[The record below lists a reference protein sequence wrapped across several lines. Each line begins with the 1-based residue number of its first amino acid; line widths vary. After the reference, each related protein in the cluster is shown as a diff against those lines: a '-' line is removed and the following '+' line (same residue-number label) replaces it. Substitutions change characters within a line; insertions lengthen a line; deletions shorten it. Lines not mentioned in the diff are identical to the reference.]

1 MINLIT
7 LWNICYH
14 VLIWQTDII
23 QIHSQIKVVNL
34 GHDEFCITDA
44 HINCKLSDIVVI
56 STFRCNSYFFRY
68 VLAKMEEDSEDDPH
82 GHITS
87 LAVKRSHR

>member
-1 MINLIT
+1 MNSESLLSITMDCSTLLIHG
-7 LWNICYH
+7 LQHFHCHYILCG
-14 VLIWQTDII
+14 D
-23 QIHSQIKVVNL
+23 
-34 GHDEFCITDA
+34 
-44 HINCKLSDIVVI
+44 
-56 STFRCNSYFFRY
+56 SYCFRY

>member
-1 MINLIT
+1 MNSEPPLSIT
-7 LWNICYH
+7 LDCSTL
-14 VLIWQTDII
+14 LINGLQR
-23 QIHSQIKVVNL
+23 
-34 GHDEFCITDA
+34 FRR
-44 HINCKLSDIVVI
+44 HISCDD
-56 STFRCNSYFFRY
+56 SYCFRY

>member
-1 MINLIT
+1 MVNYNGKLLVLMNSEPPLSVTMDCSTLLING
-7 LWNICYH
+7 
-14 VLIWQTDII
+14 I
-23 QIHSQIKVVNL
+23 QH
-34 GHDEFCITDA
+34 FRR
-44 HINCKLSDIVVI
+44 HILCGD
-56 STFRCNSYFFRY
+56 SYCFRY

>member
-1 MINLIT
+1 M
-7 LWNICYH
+7 
-14 VLIWQTDII
+14 I

-34 GHDEFCITDA
+34 CHDEFCITDA
-44 HINCKLSDIVVI
+44 HINCKISDTIVIVSI
-56 STFRCNSYFFRY
+56 FRCSHILFGNSYFFRY

>member
-1 MINLIT
+1 MNSEPPLSVTLDCSTLLINGL
-7 LWNICYH
+7 
-14 VLIWQTDII
+14 Q
-23 QIHSQIKVVNL
+23 
-34 GHDEFCITDA
+34 
-44 HINCKLSDIVVI
+44 
-56 STFRCNSYFFRY
+56 YFYCRYILCGDLYCFRY